1 MALPLGELSPQVTER
16 ASLLS
21 PQRRAF
27 AESGVANAV
36 SLHDPSREKA
46 ILENPQIFQNCEIKI
61 IFPLNMARAQAEAI
75 QNRPTPRGSAVLQTH
90 DRPAQG
96 SKLHR
101 AVMCKKEDRSLLC
114 RKHRRV
120 ARIKESI

>member
-1 MALPLGELSPQVTER
+1 MRQAV
-16 ASLLS
+16 LS

-27 AESGVANAV
+27 AESGAANAV
-36 SLHDPSREKA
+36 FLHDPSREKA
-46 ILENPQIFQNCEIKI
+46 ILENPQIFQNCEII
-61 IFPLNMARAQAEAI
+61 HILSAIYAQSNAERI
-75 QNRPTPRGSAVLQTH
+75 QNRPTPRGSAFPQTH

>member
-1 MALPLGELSPQVTER
+1 MR
-16 ASLLS
+16 AQTGSIF

-36 SLHDPSREKA
+36 SLHDPSRENGIAERPQALRYPEIINNLSA
-46 ILENPQIFQNCEIKI
+46 IY
-61 IFPLNMARAQAEAI
+61 AQSNAERI
-75 QNRPTPRGSAVLQTH
+75 QNRPTPRGSAVPQTH
-90 DRPAQG
+90 DHPAQG